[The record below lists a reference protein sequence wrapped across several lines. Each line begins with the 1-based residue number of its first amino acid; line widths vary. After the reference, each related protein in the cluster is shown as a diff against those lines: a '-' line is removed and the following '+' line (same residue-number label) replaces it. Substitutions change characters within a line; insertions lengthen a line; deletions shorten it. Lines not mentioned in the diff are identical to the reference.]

1 MIQEFLI
8 IFIINYI
15 GIILTEVFN
24 LPIPGTI
31 NGMLLLFALLYFKVL
46 KLEKIERAGDFFA
59 AEYDNIFYASFCK
72 ID

>member
-15 GIILTEVFN
+15 GIILTEVLN

-31 NGMLLLFALLYFKVL
+31 SGML
-46 KLEKIERAGDFFA
+46 A

-72 ID
+72 TY